1 MDDPG
6 LLLTLGMALSVC
18 IGAVSQRATGMG
30 FALLSAPFLVLVLG
44 PLQGILAVNAAS
56 VLANSL
62 ILVQVWRDVDWP
74 RAKLLVPM
82 GVVGV
87 LPGAVAV
94 ELLPEAPLTIV
105 VSLLVVLGLGVTN
118 LLRGRTV
125 PPSAVL
131 GAAGGFTSGFMGVTA
146 GVAGPGVVVY
156 ARATGWEHRHFAA
169 TAQLHGVAL
178 GIVSLAAKRALPSFE
193 PSGWVALLVSLLVGL
208 LVGDRLSR
216 RIDGAAVM
224 RVVVLIAMA
233 GALLALGRGMFAAL

>member
-6 LLLTLGMALSVC
+6 LLLTLSMALSVF
-18 IGAVSQRATGMG
+18 IGAVSQRANGMG

-44 PLQGILAVNAAS
+44 PLQGMLAVNAAS

-193 PSGWVALLVSLLVGL
+193 PSGWIALLVSLLVGL

-216 RIDGAAVM
+216 RIDGAAAM

>member
-1 MDDPG
+1 MDEPG
-6 LLLTLGMALSVC
+6 LLLTLGMALSVFL
-18 IGAVSQRATGMG
+18 GAVSQRATGMG

-87 LPGAVAV
+87 LPGAIAV

-105 VSLLVVLGLGVTN
+105 VSLLVVLGLGVTI

-125 PPSAVL
+125 PPSAAL
-131 GAAGGFTSGFMGVTA
+131 GASGGFASGFMGVTA

-169 TAQLHGVAL
+169 TAQLHGLVL

-193 PSGWVALLVSLLVGL
+193 PSGWIALLVALLVGL

-216 RIDGAAVM
+216 RIDGASAM

-233 GALLALGRGMFAAL
+233 GALLALGRGVLAVL

>member
-6 LLLTLGMALSVC
+6 LLLTLSMALSVF

-44 PLQGILAVNAAS
+44 PLQGMLAVNAAS

-62 ILVQVWRDVDWP
+62 NLVQVWRDVDWP

-105 VSLLVVLGLGVTN
+105 VSLLVVLGPGVTN

-193 PSGWVALLVSLLVGL
+193 PSGWIALLVSLLVGL

-216 RIDGAAVM
+216 RIDGAAAM